1 MLLQLGRAFDD
12 NSAASPYLQR
22 IAQAV
27 DDALLQLHLFGYSKE
42 KHAGARPAGGNVAAL
57 AGKPF
62 DDG

>member
-1 MLLQLGRAFDD
+1 MLLQLGRALDD
-12 NSAASPYLQR
+12 NGAASPYLQSM
-22 IAQAV
+22 AQAI

-42 KHAGARPAGGNVAAL
+42 KHAGTRPAGGNVAVL